1 MRTYGRRKAP
11 EEQCSEAQAVSEKSL
26 CGWQVPAPSWSE
38 NGVPMGDG
46 RHKQFVRIRTKGGSQ
61 NGSHSYELR
70 NGIHVGG
77 QSWIDLE
84 SQGLRSLSHLCVS
97 APSLSL
103 ILPLFTSLVCVP
115 TWPPIMLSHYLTNL
129 SVPVPATDC
138 QKSLSLVSDS

>member
-1 MRTYGRRKAP
+1 MFSCTSYALHNSSGTI
-11 EEQCSEAQAVSEKSL
+11 CVDYDVHGNL
-26 CGWQVPAPSWSE
+26 WSCVTWWPCI
-38 NGVPMGDG
+38 GA
-46 RHKQFVRIRTKGGSQ
+46 
-61 NGSHSYELR
+61 
-70 NGIHVGG
+70 
-77 QSWIDLE
+77 DLE